1 MSCTGGTG
9 QYSYSLTGGAQ
20 GQSSN
25 QFVVSPTATTTYSMT
40 ATDSAQATTSKNATV
55 TVSTGGG
62 GSGGGGPISCPG
74 YSSTQTVNL
83 AWSTGASA
91 TIPAGESD
99 AIVITFTPLGEI
111 GASGSSITAFEYGS
125 SAAPRFAVLS
135 TTPCDFAYQPAQL
148 GIYASQSGTT
158 VSQKMNLPG
167 GTKTQAVKIVA
178 GTKYYWNIQM
188 APGTCGGNCQMRTT
202 ITP

>member
-1 MSCTGGTG
+1 MACRHTRTWSTTAGVTSSEYVAELLPAQHHDVYRHSDRCEPQRSG
-9 QYSYSLTGGAQ
+9 QK
-20 GQSSN
+20 
-25 QFVVSPTATTTYSMT
+25 TT
-40 ATDSAQATTSKNATV
+40 TV
-55 TVSTGGG
+55 TVGGGG